1 MLLNS
6 ITTDIA
12 RIMKT
17 KDIRCFMQ
25 TLQALISSSSHEE
38 EIRVPIQE
46 QPETEPE
53 EGREEVSSITLRND
67 ILVLGGAFHK
77 VESIALQWATRNK
90 QRLRV
95 NWSHLESEQW
105 VTNFIY
111 E

>member
-1 MLLNS
+1 
-6 ITTDIA
+6 
-12 RIMKT
+12 
-17 KDIRCFMQ
+17 MQ
-25 TLQALISSSSHEE
+25 TLQALMSSSHEGE
-38 EIRVPIQE
+38 PIRVPIQE

-67 ILVLGGAFHK
+67 ILVLGGAFQN
-77 VESIALQWATRNK
+77 VESIALQWAKRNK

>member
-1 MLLNS
+1 
-6 ITTDIA
+6 
-12 RIMKT
+12 
-17 KDIRCFMQ
+17 MQ

>member
-1 MLLNS
+1 MH
-6 ITTDIA
+6 
-12 RIMKT
+12 
-17 KDIRCFMQ
+17 
-25 TLQALISSSSHEE
+25 TLQDFISSREVE
-38 EIRVPIQE
+38 PVRAPIRAPILE
-46 QPETEPE
+46 QPETKPE
-53 EGREEVSSITLRND
+53 EGREGRKEVSSITLRND